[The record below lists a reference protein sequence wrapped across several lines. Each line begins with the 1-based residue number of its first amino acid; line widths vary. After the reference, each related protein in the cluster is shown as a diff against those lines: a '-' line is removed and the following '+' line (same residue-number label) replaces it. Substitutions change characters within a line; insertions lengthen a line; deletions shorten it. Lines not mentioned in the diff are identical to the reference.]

1 MKCKKCGAEL
11 HEDQK
16 VCIACGTRTIR
27 GDNYDY
33 DSQVA
38 WRPSRNMII
47 AAAGVVVLI
56 VVAMILHSMRTVPPK
71 DVAQEWFSAMSQ
83 RKVKEA
89 RKLSTPHV
97 EEDLQS
103 RGMDMMAISDEY
115 YSEIASDGG
124 SFEISG
130 PKPAGKNKLSFDVS
144 ITYNDGEPTRGYC
157 LEMVKVGRQWRVDKV
172 L

>member
-1 MKCKKCGAEL
+1 MKCKKCGTEL

-33 DSQVA
+33 GSQVA

-47 AAAGVVVLI
+47 VAAA
-56 VVAMILHSMRTVPPK
+56 VAGIIIAVMILNSMRTIPPK
-71 DVAQEWFSAMSQ
+71 DVAQEWFMAMSQ
-83 RKVKEA
+83 RKVKDA
-89 RKLSTPHV
+89 RELSTPQL
-97 EEDLQS
+97 EQDLQS

-115 YSEIASDGG
+115 YGEITSNGG
-124 SFEISG
+124 TFAVG
-130 PKPAGKNKLSFDVS
+130 NPKPAGKCMSVDVS
-144 ITYNDGEPTRGYC
+144 VTYSNGEPARTYC
-157 LEMVKVGRQWRVDKV
+157 LKIAKVGRQWRVDKV